1 MVKKL
6 LTYLGFVALATLI
19 WWGHAFNTVRDNIV
33 EVRMIY
39 TGKPADVKLN
49 QPFPES
55 IKLHIL
61 DDGNH
66 LRHFR
71 RQKPSLT
78 FDLQRLFKDDQGEV
92 VLTSERLR
100 NAAEGILPETSRLER
115 IEPEQIRVAYSHPR
129 TEKVLNVPI
138 RVRNVPKGK
147 KMHLFPNT
155 AEVTLQLRLDQYRE
169 VTEKDVNAYCD
180 YPQKPTD
187 AIQVQVEMKTNK
199 AKCTSVKPEK
209 VEYIVEI

>member
-6 LTYLGFVALATLI
+6 LTYLAFVVLATII

-39 TGKPADVKLN
+39 TGKPGDVKLS
-49 QPFPES
+49 QPLPEN
-55 IKLHIL
+55 IKIHIL

-66 LRHFR
+66 VRYFR

-78 FDLQRLFKDDQGEV
+78 FDLKKFFKEDQGEV
-92 VLTSERLR
+92 YLSNERLR
-100 NAAEGILPETSRLER
+100 NAVEEILPETSRLEH
-115 IEPEQIRVAYSHPR
+115 IEPEHIRVSYLHPR
-129 TEKVLNVPI
+129 TEKVLTVPI
-138 RVRNVPKGK
+138 HVRNVPKGK

-155 AEVTLQLRLDQYRE
+155 VEVTLQLRLDQYRDI
-169 VTEKDVNAYCD
+169 TEKDVNAYCD

-199 AKCTSVKPEK
+199 AKCTSIKPEK